1 MVNLLWTIFSLITP
15 KSIHHHSISKGDLS
29 PRRTIHWEV
38 DPFASFHGQGY
49 ISNNHI
55 DSFARPSSSPVQRK
69 AMQSNNQNIPVNPTT
84 TPKSST
90 TSTTTTTTKSTK
102 KKVKKLF
109 PGLEK
114 TIGLGLSDRWQE
126 VEGGGYLLY
135 PPEHVPPVAIIHFI
149 GDAFVGSAPQVTYR
163 YLLDLLSLQGFLIVT
178 TPYKLDVDY
187 VRICDTILLS
197 FEEIYNKNLTTYHH
211 LPIIGVGHGCG
222 AVLHSLVSSLFPD
235 YPKAANILLAYSTQ
249 PISHIIPAFDELFV
263 PLFKQLAHLTSHPHL
278 LSSKVIQ
285 EMVRYSQRYLN
296 IAYELYASSQLSPAF
311 ITDEV
316 VPLIQQGVGML
327 DQVPPLVQVLA
338 SSSSTTSNFSPT
350 PLHTKEVLRLMYRC
364 PQTFIVAFAGDAF
377 AKESLS
383 LVQLLQ
389 EANTLFKMKK
399 SNRPRQDMIV
409 SHLILPGGRMT
420 PCSQSIFV
428 DLLKLFPLYNN
439 SSTSVTGKTPK
450 IADDRKQAN
459 SNSSQ
464 SVLEQILKFLPETYD
479 RLVQT
484 FDTSYL
490 SQVEAVA
497 DQLGL
502 FMNDIASAVPG
513 SLEERKEEI
522 AAWQA
527 ATREAV
533 QERLT
538 KLKAARIERTTS
550 ALQSQQSSPATAS
563 TNAVA
568 SRSVS
573 SSRSSTLSSPPLA
586 VIQDVPGD
594 EVGLREALGESK
606 ASSRPVKK
614 TKKQKKRDS
623 TFSSMLLRAHAAST
637 SGLQKAQSSLTAA
650 LVLLAGFA
658 QLALLQVASVATW
671 VGQIIME
678 KLQPSFANLA
688 SFSKEFLKESSGK
701 TWQFLSAQES
711 IRVVESSALAAL
723 DNGNTGKYTAAF
735 DNRLHS
741 FDDREISQSFQLL
754 SQAKETITTNTTN
767 IVSNSKGA
775 SGASA
780 SLVSSSNHHLPA
792 ASGASAGAAVPLTT
806 TTTATIATVNPNHG
820 LIELFRQSQLTSSSS
835 STSLTSS
842 SSEKQTNIAT
852 FQTFLEK
859 EGIQSQE
866 LTLEEYKTTVRAIGE
881 KIDRRI
887 YSIGMS
893 FLFNGLSVGIIIP
906 CMPLLSAQL
915 QLPPSDMGIIV
926 SAFGLS
932 KLLGNMPSAHLVERF
947 GRKVAIESG
956 MIVTGLGVGCI
967 GLALLPGFGA
977 NWLITCRL
985 LSGLGVSSFL
995 AGGFM
1000 FLSDIST
1007 TLNRTRTMAP
1017 AMAAF
1022 HAGCALGPALGG
1034 VLADR
1039 LGLPYTYGLV
1049 GLMFFG
1055 NAVHNWLTMVETHP
1069 ASSLTHG
1076 DQEKANSLGDKIRKE
1091 FNTWGSLLQNGEL
1104 RDMIVLNGAFWFAW
1118 SGAQMTLLP
1127 LFLVSNPIYSLTPTE
1142 LGAYFAA
1149 SSVVSFLSA
1158 QPVAYVAD
1166 RFSKPAVLLTG
1177 LVPLAIGST
1186 MLNALPTSMVTDL
1199 SSDSQ
1204 RAQALSLLRT
1214 AGDVGL
1220 LVGAASAGF
1229 LATHSSLGTAFATD
1243 GGILLSVMVAYG
1255 YSCYRRYRK
1264 LL

>member
-1 MVNLLWTIFSLITP
+1 
-15 KSIHHHSISKGDLS
+15 
-29 PRRTIHWEV
+29 
-38 DPFASFHGQGY
+38 
-49 ISNNHI
+49 
-55 DSFARPSSSPVQRK
+55 
-69 AMQSNNQNIPVNPTT
+69 MQSNNQNIPVNPTT

-149 GDAFVGSAPQVTYR
+149 GDAFVGSAP
-163 YLLDLLSLQGFLIVT
+163 
-178 TPYKLDVDY
+178 
-187 VRICDTILLS
+187 
-197 FEEIYNKNLTTYHH
+197 
-211 LPIIGVGHGCG
+211 
-222 AVLHSLVSSLFPD
+222 
-235 YPKAANILLAYSTQ
+235 
-249 PISHIIPAFDELFV
+249 
-263 PLFKQLAHLTSHPHL
+263 
-278 LSSKVIQ
+278 
-285 EMVRYSQRYLN
+285 
-296 IAYELYASSQLSPAF
+296 
-311 ITDEV
+311 
-316 VPLIQQGVGML
+316 QGVGML

-701 TWQFLSAQES
+701 TWQFLSAQVNS
-711 IRVVESSALAAL
+711 VQFSAS
-723 DNGNTGKYTAAF
+723 TAQ
-735 DNRLHS
+735 R
-741 FDDREISQSFQLL
+741 
-754 SQAKETITTNTTN
+754 K
-767 IVSNSKGA
+767 VSNELILIFRNLSVWWKAAPWQLWTMGTLA
-775 SGASA
+775 NI
-780 SLVSSSNHHLPA
+780 LQHLIIVFFLRY
-792 ASGASAGAAVPLTT
+792 AVPL
-806 TTTATIATVNPNHG
+806 
-820 LIELFRQSQLTSSSS
+820 R
-835 STSLTSS
+835 
-842 SSEKQTNIAT
+842 
-852 FQTFLEK
+852 
-859 EGIQSQE
+859 
-866 LTLEEYKTTVRAIGE
+866 VR
-881 KIDRRI
+881 
-887 YSIGMS
+887 
-893 FLFNGLSVGIIIP
+893 
-906 CMPLLSAQL
+906 
-915 QLPPSDMGIIV
+915 
-926 SAFGLS
+926 
-932 KLLGNMPSAHLVERF
+932 
-947 GRKVAIESG
+947 
-956 MIVTGLGVGCI
+956 
-967 GLALLPGFGA
+967 
-977 NWLITCRL
+977 
-985 LSGLGVSSFL
+985 
-995 AGGFM
+995 
-1000 FLSDIST
+1000 
-1007 TLNRTRTMAP
+1007 
-1017 AMAAF
+1017 
-1022 HAGCALGPALGG
+1022 
-1034 VLADR
+1034 
-1039 LGLPYTYGLV
+1039 
-1049 GLMFFG
+1049 
-1055 NAVHNWLTMVETHP
+1055 
-1069 ASSLTHG
+1069 
-1076 DQEKANSLGDKIRKE
+1076 
-1091 FNTWGSLLQNGEL
+1091 
-1104 RDMIVLNGAFWFAW
+1104 
-1118 SGAQMTLLP
+1118 
-1127 LFLVSNPIYSLTPTE
+1127 
-1142 LGAYFAA
+1142 
-1149 SSVVSFLSA
+1149 
-1158 QPVAYVAD
+1158 
-1166 RFSKPAVLLTG
+1166 
-1177 LVPLAIGST
+1177 
-1186 MLNALPTSMVTDL
+1186 
-1199 SSDSQ
+1199 
-1204 RAQALSLLRT
+1204 
-1214 AGDVGL
+1214 
-1220 LVGAASAGF
+1220 
-1229 LATHSSLGTAFATD
+1229 
-1243 GGILLSVMVAYG
+1243 
-1255 YSCYRRYRK
+1255 
-1264 LL
+1264 